1 VAKSELP
8 FSDKDLHHWKVI
20 EVFRSAL
27 LKAVQEKEL
36 HSGFQDPDRLVQHAD
51 YLSLF
56 LFGLFNPVVKT
67 MRAVCAASQLK
78 RVQAEVCQRPVS
90 LGSFS
95 EAQHLVNPA
104 HLERVFKELC
114 QQLPSTGSGG
124 QKLTWEQWFARDS
137 SVFAAL
143 PRMTWALYGGGHE
156 GAPNR
161 AVRLHLNFNVL
172 EDQPALADV
181 TIGRICERKSWEA
194 QWERGAGYVGDRYF
208 SKNYQLFGRLSDKGC
223 AYVLRLAEEA
233 TITVLEA
240 LEESQADRQEGVV
253 RQAWC
258 RLGKDEFASV
268 KVRVVWIEGPQS
280 ALRLVTNLSPEALPA
295 EMVSMLYRRRWQIEC
310 FFKWIKCLLKC
321 GHWLA
326 ESQAGV
332 SLQLYLALIAAV
344 LLQLCLGRRP
354 NKRMLELIQLHQMGY
369 ATTQEVIAGL
379 KGEQAREVGRKKI
392 AAQS

>member
-1 VAKSELP
+1 MAKPELQ
-8 FSDKDLHHWKVI
+8 FSDQDLHHWKVI

-27 LKAVQEKEL
+27 VKAVQDKEL
-36 HSGFQDPDRLVQHAD
+36 HSGFQDPDRLVKHAD

-90 LGSFS
+90 LASFS

-114 QQLPSTGSGG
+114 QQLPSSGSGG

-143 PRMTWALYGGGHE
+143 PRMAWALYGGGHE

-172 EDQPALADV
+172 ADQPALAEV

-208 SKNYQLFGRLSDKGC
+208 SKNYQLFGRLADKGC

-240 LEESQADRQEGVV
+240 LEVSPADRQEGVV

-258 RLGKDEFASV
+258 RLGKGEFESV

-280 ALRLVTNLSPEALPA
+280 ALMLVTNLSPEALPA

-310 FFKWIKCLLKC
+310 FFKWLKCLLKC

-379 KGEQAREVGRKKI
+379 KREQAREQGRQKI
-392 AAQS
+392 MR

>member
-1 VAKSELP
+1 MAKPELQ
-8 FSDKDLHHWKVI
+8 FSDQDLHHWKVI

-27 LKAVQEKEL
+27 VKAVQDKEL
-36 HSGFQDPDRLVQHAD
+36 HSGFQDPDRLVKHAD

-90 LGSFS
+90 LASFS

-114 QQLPSTGSGG
+114 QQLPSSGSGG

-143 PRMTWALYGGGHE
+143 PRMAWALYGGGHE

-172 EDQPALADV
+172 ADQPALAEV

-208 SKNYQLFGRLSDKGC
+208 SKNYQLFGRLADKGC

-240 LEESQADRQEGVV
+240 LEVSPADRQEGVV

-258 RLGKDEFASV
+258 RLGKGEFESV

-280 ALRLVTNLSPEALPA
+280 ALMLVTNLSPEALPA

-310 FFKWIKCLLKC
+310 FFKWLKCLLKC

-379 KGEQAREVGRKKI
+379 KREQAREQDRQKI
-392 AAQS
+392 MR

>member
-1 VAKSELP
+1 VAKPELQ
-8 FSDKDLHHWKVI
+8 FSDQDLHHWKVI

-27 LKAVQEKEL
+27 VKAVQDKEL
-36 HSGFQDPDRLVQHAD
+36 HSGCQDPDRLVKHAD

-67 MRAVCAASQLK
+67 MRAVCAASQLE

-124 QKLTWEQWFARDS
+124 QNLTWEQWFARDS

-143 PRMTWALYGGGHE
+143 PRMTWALYGGGHD

-240 LEESQADRQEGVV
+240 LEVSPADRQEGVV

-258 RLGKDEFASV
+258 RLGKDEFESV
-268 KVRVVWIEGPQS
+268 KVRVVWIEGQQS
-280 ALRLVTNLSPEALPA
+280 ALMLVTNLSPEALPA

-310 FFKWIKCLLKC
+310 FFKWLKCLLKC

-354 NKRMLELIQLHQMGY
+354 NKRMFELIQLYQMGY
-369 ATTQEVIAGL
+369 ATTPEVIAGL
-379 KGEQAREVGRKKI
+379 KREQAREQRRQKIGR
-392 AAQS
+392 

>member
-1 VAKSELP
+1 MAKPELQ
-8 FSDKDLHHWKVI
+8 FSDQDLHHWKVI

-27 LKAVQEKEL
+27 VKAVQDKEL
-36 HSGFQDPDRLVQHAD
+36 HSGFQDPDRLVKHAD

-78 RVQAEVCQRPVS
+78 RVQAEVCQRPIS
-90 LGSFS
+90 LASFS

-114 QQLPSTGSGG
+114 QQLPSSGSGG

-172 EDQPALADV
+172 EDQPALAEV

-194 QWERGAGYVGDRYF
+194 RWERGAGYVGDRYF
-208 SKNYQLFGRLSDKGC
+208 SKNYQLFGRLADKGC

-240 LEESQADRQEGVV
+240 LEVSPADRKEGVV

-258 RLGKDEFASV
+258 RLGKGEFESV

-280 ALRLVTNLSPEALPA
+280 ALMLVTNLSPEALPA

-310 FFKWIKCLLKC
+310 FFKWLKCLLKC

-379 KGEQAREVGRKKI
+379 KREQAREQGRQKI
-392 AAQS
+392 GR

>member
-1 VAKSELP
+1 MARSELQ
-8 FSDKDLHHWKVI
+8 FASEDLPHWKVL
-20 EVFRSAL
+20 EVFRAAFL
-27 LKAVQEKEL
+27 RAVQEKEL
-36 HSGFQDPDRLVQHAD
+36 HPGFQDPDRRLKHAD

-56 LFGLFNPVVKT
+56 LFGLFNPVLKT
-67 MRAVCAASQLK
+67 MRALCAASQLK
-78 RVQAEVCQRPVS
+78 RVQEEVCQRPVS
-90 LGSFS
+90 LGAFS
-95 EAQHLVNPA
+95 EAQHLVDPA
-104 HLERVFKELC
+104 HLEKVFKELC
-114 QQLPSTGSGG
+114 SQLPRTGSSAPN
-124 QKLTWEQWFARDS
+124 LTWEQWFARDS

-143 PRMTWALYGGGHE
+143 PRMAWALYGGGHE

-181 TIGRICERKSWEA
+181 TIGRVCERKSWEN

-208 SKNYQLFGRLSDKGC
+208 SKNYQLFGRLSEKGC

-240 LEESQADRQEGVV
+240 IEVSPADGKEGVV

-258 RLGKDEFASV
+258 RLGKGEFESV
-268 KVRVVWIEGPQS
+268 RVRVVWIEGRQS
-280 ALRLVTNLSPEALPA
+280 ALMLVTNLTPQALPA
-295 EMVSMLYRRRWQIEC
+295 AMVSMLYRRRWLFEC

-321 GHWLA
+321 RHWLA

-354 NKRMLELIQLHQMGY
+354 NKRMFELIQLYQMGY
-369 ATTQEVIAGL
+369 ATTEEVIAGL
-379 KGEQAREVGRKKI
+379 KREQARE
-392 AAQS
+392 QSRQKLSR